1 MPESLIALGL
11 STDHLV
17 SVAQGVEG
25 AEGAEGVQVEP
36 NTAAAFQVLAE
47 RAAAE
52 GYDLRIASAF
62 RDYDRQVRIVN
73 DKWRGLRSVTDADG
87 RILER
92 TSQTDI
98 AWLSAILRFSALP
111 GTSRHHWG
119 TDLDIWDAAAVSE
132 DYKLSLSPAE
142 YEVGGVFSDM
152 TRWLDE
158 RMHADDAEGFFK
170 PYALD
175 RGGVA
180 PEAWHISYRP
190 VARQYQNAESLETL
204 MSLWRGEPDGLGIT
218 HEPLAMLGV
227 IEPQAASL
235 LARFVDGI

>member
-1 MPESLIALGL
+1 MPTSLIALGL
-11 STDHLV
+11 STNHLV
-17 SVAQGVEG
+17 SVTDGI
-25 AEGAEGVQVEP
+25 QVET

-47 RAAAE
+47 RAAGE

-62 RDYDRQVRIVN
+62 RGYDRQVRIVN

-87 RILER
+87 QILER
-92 TSQTDI
+92 TSQTDG
-98 AWLSAILRFSALP
+98 AWLSTILRFSALP

-132 DYKLSLSPAE
+132 GYRLGLSPAE
-142 YEVGGVFSDM
+142 YEVGGPFSEM

-158 RMHADDAEGFFK
+158 RMQADDAEGFFK
-170 PYALD
+170 PYAVD

-190 VARQYQNAESLETL
+190 VARQYPYPESLEAL
-204 MSLWRGEPDGLGIT
+204 MSLWRGEPDELGIA
-218 HEPLAMLGV
+218 HEPLAMLEV
-227 IEPQAASL
+227 IEPQAESL
-235 LARFVDGI
+235 LARFVQGI

>member
-1 MPESLIALGL
+1 MPESLVALGL
-11 STDHLV
+11 TTDHLV
-17 SVAQGVEG
+17 SVAD
-25 AEGAEGVQVEP
+25 GVQVES

-52 GYDLRIASAF
+52 GHDLRIASAF
-62 RDYDRQVRIVN
+62 RGYDRQLRIVN

-87 RILER
+87 QILER
-92 TSQTDI
+92 TSQTDVV
-98 AWLSAILRFSALP
+98 WLSTILRFSALP

-132 DYKLSLSPAE
+132 DYQLSLSPTE
-142 YEVGGVFSDM
+142 YEMGGVFSDM

-158 RMHADDAEGFFK
+158 RMQADDAEGFFK

-190 VARQYQNAESLETL
+190 VARHYQNAESLETL
-204 MSLWRGEPDGLGIT
+204 MPLWRGEPDGLGIT
-218 HEPLAMLGV
+218 HEQLAMLGV
-227 IEPQAASL
+227 IEPQAAAL